1 MENSTFNNSN
11 TSQLNTNYT
20 APTNALV
27 KIEKCL
33 ILLLIMGETSTFDVS
48 GAYGAAL

>member
-33 ILLLIMGETSTFDVS
+33 ILLLILDEASTFDVI